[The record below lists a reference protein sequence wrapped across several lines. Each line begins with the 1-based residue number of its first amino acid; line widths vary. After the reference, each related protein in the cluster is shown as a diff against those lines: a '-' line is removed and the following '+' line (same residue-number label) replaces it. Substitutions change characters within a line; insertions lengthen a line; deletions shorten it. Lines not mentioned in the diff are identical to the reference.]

1 MFKSLSA
8 LALAG
13 VIAVTSLATSAA
25 PARADDDAFVKFLFG
40 AAALAIIANELND
53 HDRDVVVVKPHKYK
67 KVYRSKRLPSSCRVT
82 LERPNGKRVKIYT
95 RACLNR
101 KGYTPVGAPKCRRS
115 AYWNGRNHVFFTA
128 ACLRR
133 HGFDV

>member
-13 VIAVTSLATSAA
+13 VIAVTSLATTAA

-53 HDRDVVVVKPHKYK
+53 HDDVVVVRPHNHK
-67 KVYRSKRLPSSCRVT
+67 KVYRKHLPSSCRVT
-82 LERPNGKRVKIYT
+82 VQRPNGKRVKIYT
-95 RACLNR
+95 RDCLDR
-101 KGYTPVGAPKCRRS
+101 KGYTPVGAPDCRRS
-115 AYWNGRNHVFFTA
+115 AYWNGRNHVYFTA